1 MKKETKQ
8 IVESDEYDPHGYKS
22 LSDVATSILSED
34 YNQYRKPERKN
45 ITEAVDE
52 DHVRRV
58 VSGLDVEDR
67 EALKRVYDDIQSDII
82 PQNRVVRAVANVLKV
97 AGVSP
102 MDILDVVDFI
112 TSDPSGF
119 EDALSVAGDSAS
131 ELDYEK
137 EVEDVEEVEP
147 ISDDDIKKLDPD
159 LEDRDFEERG
169 PRDEELP
176 EFGDDDTED
185 EDEEDL
191 GDVPDDED
199 DGVERPEDYYDEIGD
214 MADEGD
220 LPSYER

>member
-34 YNQYRKPERKN
+34 YDQYKKLERKN

-58 VSGLDVEDR
+58 ISRLDVEDR

-82 PQNRVVRAVANVLKV
+82 PQNRVVRAVANVLKI

-119 EDALSVAGDSAS
+119 EDALAVAGDYAS
-131 ELDYEK
+131 EFDYEK
-137 EVEDVEEVEP
+137 EVEDVEDVEP
-147 ISDDDIKKLDPD
+147 ISDEDVKKLDPD
-159 LEDRDFEERG
+159 FEDRGFEERG

-176 EFGDDDTED
+176 EFGDDDIED

-191 GDVPDDED
+191 GDILDDED
-199 DGVERPEDYYDEIGD
+199 DGMDRPEDYYDELGD
-214 MADEGD
+214 MADEDD

>member
-8 IVESDEYDPHGYKS
+8 IVESDEYDPHGYKG
-22 LSDVATSILSED
+22 LSSVAVSILSED
-34 YNQYRKPERKN
+34 YNQYKKLKRKN

-58 VSGLDVEDR
+58 ISRLDVEDR

-82 PQNRVVRAVANVLKV
+82 PQNMVVRAVANVLRI

-102 MDILDVVDFI
+102 MNILNVVEFI
-112 TSDPSGF
+112 TSDPFGF

-131 ELDYEK
+131 EFDYEK
-137 EVEDVEEVEP
+137 EIEDIEEIDP
-147 ISDDDIKKLDPD
+147 ISDDDIKKMDPD
-159 LEDRDFEERG
+159 FADRSFEERG

-176 EFGDDDTED
+176 EFGDDDIED
-185 EDEEDL
+185 EDDFLDEPGEE
-191 GDVPDDED
+191 DED
-199 DGVERPEDYYDEIGD
+199 DGVDRPEDYYDDLAD
-214 MADEGD
+214 MSDEGD

>member
-34 YNQYRKPERKN
+34 YDQYKKLERKN

-58 VSGLDVEDR
+58 ISRLDVEDR
-67 EALKRVYDDIQSDII
+67 VALKRVYDDIQSDII
-82 PQNRVVRAVANVLKV
+82 PQNRVVRAVANVLKI

-119 EDALSVAGDSAS
+119 EDALAVAGDYAS
-131 ELDYEK
+131 EFDYEK
-137 EVEDVEEVEP
+137 EVEDVEDVEP
-147 ISDDDIKKLDPD
+147 ISDEDVKKLDPD
-159 LEDRDFEERG
+159 FEDRGFEERG

-176 EFGDDDTED
+176 EFGDDDIED

-191 GDVPDDED
+191 GDILDDED
-199 DGVERPEDYYDEIGD
+199 DGMDRPEDYYDELGD
-214 MADEGD
+214 MADEDD

>member
-8 IVESDEYDPHGYKS
+8 IVESDEYDPHGYKG

-34 YNQYRKPERKN
+34 YNQYRKLDRKN

-82 PQNRVVRAVANVLKV
+82 PQNRVVRAVANVLKI

-131 ELDYEK
+131 EFDYEK
-137 EVEDVEEVEP
+137 EVEDVEDVDP

-159 LEDRDFEERG
+159 FADRSFEERG

-176 EFGDDDTED
+176 EFGDDDIED

-199 DGVERPEDYYDEIGD
+199 DGMERPEDYYNELGD
-214 MADEGD
+214 MADEDD

>member
-8 IVESDEYDPHGYKS
+8 IVESDEYDPHGYKR

-34 YNQYRKPERKN
+34 YDQYRKPVQKN

-58 VSGLDVEDR
+58 ISRLDVEDR

-82 PQNRVVRAVANVLKV
+82 PQNRVVRAVANVLKI

-119 EDALSVAGDSAS
+119 EDALAVAGDSAS
-131 ELDYEK
+131 EFDYEK
-137 EVEDVEEVEP
+137 EVEDVEDVEP
-147 ISDDDIKKLDPD
+147 ISDEDVKKLDPD
-159 LEDRDFEERG
+159 FEDRDFEERG

-176 EFGDDDTED
+176 EFGDDETED

-191 GDVPDDED
+191 GYVPDDED
-199 DGVERPEDYYDEIGD
+199 DGVDRPEDYYDELGD
-214 MADEGD
+214 MADEDD